1 METKLV
7 FYALAG
13 IDFLLHPI
21 LPHHIC
27 PHLLLLSSWATTL
40 KYCLV
45 LVYIPA
51 HSLLLQN

>member
-13 IDFLLHPI
+13 IDFFLHPI

-27 PHLLLLSSWATTL
+27 PHLLLLSSWATL
-40 KYCLV
+40 
-45 LVYIPA
+45 
-51 HSLLLQN
+51 